1 MTVKTF
7 TFNPFQENTYL
18 LYDETGEAVIVDAG
32 CLHQSEKL
40 FLKNFITENQLQLK
54 RVLNTHLHID
64 HQFGNK
70 FLFETYDLKPEAG
83 EEDEFL
89 LENVQKQAAMFGL
102 PLNETAQPLGAY
114 IVDLQEIKFGN
125 SLLKALHCPGHSP
138 GSMCLYNEKDGVL
151 IAGDVLF
158 KGSIGRTDLQK
169 GDYATLIRSI
179 TNKLL
184 VLPDETIV
192 YCGHGP
198 ITTIGDEK
206 RNNPYL

>member
-1 MTVKTF
+1 MTIKTF

-40 FLKNFITENQLQLK
+40 FLRNFITENNLQLK
-54 RVLNTHLHID
+54 RILNTHLHID

-70 FLFETYDLKPEAG
+70 FLFETYGLQPEAG

-102 PLNETAQPLGAY
+102 PMNETAQLLGAY
-114 IVDLQEIKFGN
+114 ITDLQEITFGN
-125 SLLKALHCPGHSP
+125 TILKALHCPGHSP
-138 GSMCLYNEKDGVL
+138 GSMCLYNENVGVL

-198 ITTIGDEK
+198 TTTIGDEK
-206 RNNPYL
+206 QNNPYL